1 MYTITPFDKKDY
13 QELIEVWEASVKAT
27 HDFLPE
33 SRIGELK
40 TLILDQ
46 YFDAVQLVGV
56 KEHDKILGFLGVH
69 ETDIEMLFI
78 HPEARGKGVGKFL
91 LLHAINALRCRRVD
105 VNEQNQQAVDFYLYM
120 GFEIKGR
127 SPLDG
132 QGEPYPLLHL
142 ELRDNF

>member
-1 MYTITPFDKKDY
+1 MYTISQLEKQDY
-13 QELIEVWEASVKAT
+13 NELIEVWEASVRAT

-33 SRIGELK
+33 ARILELK
-40 TLILDQ
+40 PLILDK
-46 YFDAVQLVGV
+46 YFDAVRLVGV
-56 KEHDKILGFLGVH
+56 KEDGKVAGFLGVH
-69 ETDIEMLFI
+69 ELDIEMLFI

-91 LLHAINALRCRRVD
+91 LLHAINAMRCKRVD
-105 VNEQNQQAVDFYLYM
+105 VNEQNQQALDFYLYM

-142 ELRDNF
+142 ELREN